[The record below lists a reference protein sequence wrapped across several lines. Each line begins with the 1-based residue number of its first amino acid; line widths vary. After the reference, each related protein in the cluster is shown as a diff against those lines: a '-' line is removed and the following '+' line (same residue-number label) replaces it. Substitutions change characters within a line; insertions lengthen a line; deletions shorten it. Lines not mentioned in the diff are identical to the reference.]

1 MGDQVQK
8 VECIMISHSHVRFCT
23 GTPLFPCFGVLFV
36 SGDQKVPRRLKCGK
50 FFFLKEVNLWVNV
63 NLSVCW
69 IYRLMPPSIRHCVI
83 VMEHLSCRFCPNNH
97 VEIHLVTS
105 ATTNT
110 TISAMQAML
119 IILQLVN
126 SNQLYTVLREVS
138 LHSVVTCDSLSS
150 LIFYVSEKSAA
161 L

>member
-1 MGDQVQK
+1 MLVYQCAGY
-8 VECIMISHSHVRFCT
+8 T
-23 GTPLFPCFGVLFV
+23 G
-36 SGDQKVPRRLKCGK
+36 
-50 FFFLKEVNLWVNV
+50 
-63 NLSVCW
+63 
-69 IYRLMPPSIRHCVI
+69 LMSPSIRHCVI

-105 ATTNT
+105 AQQ
-110 TISAMQAML
+110 IRLYQQCKL